1 MIALEA
7 DPDLPGCR
15 TRYAQVHY
23 VPDINGYEMITAL
36 QSLRQNLP
44 SNPVLILTND
54 NMVRTV
60 GQNWGQLEGLY
71 HLSWAECR
79 ERLLPLLDKS
89 ALEAHCLAQ
98 QLPYPHSQL
107 LSHREQ
113 VDTLLTAGQLTFPL
127 IVKPTRPLSG
137 FKVRLVHDRNGLD
150 TLTHRYANAL
160 PFLLQKWIPG
170 DDRRILF
177 VAFYLDQGRILATF
191 CGRKLASYPPA
202 MGQTTIAEAFVHPQA
217 QALSERFFQPLRLSG
232 PVSLEV
238 KLDQNDQPWIIEPT
252 LGRTDYW
259 LDCCVANGVNLPLV
273 EYQHQSGLPIHTPQ
287 QTSGVIWFDTERRP
301 LSYLGL
307 RLRGGETA
315 THPWKARFAYWDNT
329 DTAPFR
335 HGIVRL
341 AKKTASRVFNRLR
354 KVTTKNP
361 L

>member
-1 MIALEA
+1 VIALEA

-23 VPDINGYEMITAL
+23 VSDINGYGLITAL
-36 QSLRQNLP
+36 QSLRQNMP

-60 GQNWGQLEGLY
+60 GQNWEQLEGLY

-98 QLPYPHSQL
+98 QLLYPHSQL
-107 LSHREQ
+107 LNHGEQ
-113 VDTLLTAGQLTFPL
+113 VDTLLTTGQLTFPL

-137 FKVRLVHDRNGLD
+137 FKVRLIHDRNGLD
-150 TLTHRYANAL
+150 TLIYHYAHAL
-160 PFLLQKWIPG
+160 PFLLQQWIPG

-177 VAFYLDQGRILATF
+177 VAFYLDQGRILAKF
-191 CGRKLASYPPA
+191 CGRKLLADPPSLGQAIIVESYASKMA
-202 MGQTTIAEAFVHPQA
+202 TKIAQ
-217 QALSERFFQPLRLSG
+217 QFFLPLKLSG
-232 PVSLEV
+232 PVALEI
-238 KLDQNDQPWIIEPT
+238 KFDPENKPWVIEPN
-252 LGRTDYW
+252 LGRTEYC

-335 HGIVRL
+335 HGLVRL
-341 AKKTASRVFNRLR
+341 AKKTVSRVFNRLR
-354 KVTTKNP
+354 KMV
-361 L
+361 